1 VTSESLFVGLMF
13 VKLQNFPIT
22 QNVMYGKGHSFLT
35 NKSLGNMSFTCKWN
49 TVEYYVDML
58 KFYLRSYAVGDH

>member
-1 VTSESLFVGLMF
+1 MF

-22 QNVMYGKGHSFLT
+22 QKVMYGKGLSFLT
-35 NKSLGNMSFTCKWN
+35 NKSLGSMSFTYKWN

-58 KFYLRSYAVGDH
+58 KFYLRSYVVGDN